1 MWAILSSFAVD
12 LIIFAQRNLKLQRK
26 VKEEILHIAD
36 TEIQSALLPP
46 ILLVTLLEQIVPNFF
61 LMLFFISV
69 VLKDK
74 NKKGQISFIVIP
86 QKKVNTL
93 KI

>member
-12 LIIFAQRNLKLQRK
+12 LIIFAQRNLKLHRK

-46 ILLVTLLEQIVPNFF
+46 IILVTLLEQIVPNFF
-61 LMLFFISV
+61 IVVFISV
-69 VLKDK
+69 VLKNK

-86 QKKVNTL
+86 QKTVNTL
-93 KI
+93 KT

>member
-46 ILLVTLLEQIVPNFF
+46 ILLVTLLEQIVPIFF
-61 LMLFFISV
+61 NVVFISA
-69 VLKDK
+69 VLKNK
-74 NKKGQISFIVIP
+74 NKKGQISFIDIP
-86 QKKVNTL
+86 QKTVNTL